1 MSKNQYKTPYKISEI
16 VDYDVVA
23 KNDHLI
29 ISVMVEPLFIQGRP
43 FIIFT
48 LIGPVFPVSL
58 SAPAV
63 NTDNVDRSL
72 LQLIIS
78 DGPVVTVRWDQVRAI
93 NRSLEDNQ

>member
-1 MSKNQYKTPYKISEI
+1 
-16 VDYDVVA
+16 
-23 KNDHLI
+23 
-29 ISVMVEPLFIQGRP
+29 MVEPLFIQGRP

-78 DGPVVTVRWDQVRAI
+78 DGPVVTVRWDQVRAMSI
-93 NRSLEDNQ
+93 GVVEDQ